1 MSFFFYYVYV
11 HADIQ
16 WEESSVLCLCLMS
29 LSQSTGNAS
38 TEKKSLRFQSAV
50 LKYQL
55 YFLHLVHLVF
65 PPLSSSWL
73 VTSKQKNEYIHVIA
87 SISFS
92 RCKSSFCVFS
102 TPKINTASLGV
113 RLLGRVQRSDIKKD
127 FFISSK
133 FVGYCTNRQDTP

>member
-1 MSFFFYYVYV
+1 MEKKPHGGFCQTMGFTYIFFSIAALQFCSLCLFFYHVYV
-11 HADIQ
+11 HTDIQ
-16 WEESSVLCLCLMS
+16 WEETSVLSLCLMS

-73 VTSKQKNEYIHVIA
+73 VTFA
-87 SISFS
+87 GPF
-92 RCKSSFCVFS
+92 
-102 TPKINTASLGV
+102 
-113 RLLGRVQRSDIKKD
+113 VQL
-127 FFISSK
+127 
-133 FVGYCTNRQDTP
+133 